1 MTDTATLEYE
11 EKRTKRMETIR
22 NLLRRAE
29 GTNSQHEAEA
39 CIRKAQ
45 EFMILFSVDEEE
57 LWQRDPSRKQKI
69 DKQEFN
75 IADKVAGAMQKRI
88 ILNTIANLGNC
99 KMWYTPGRHK
109 SYVAGFP
116 SDLLFVEMMY
126 TSIITQMNFQMA
138 MAQAMSTDH
147 HKTFKTNFLDGF
159 SDRITTRLSEMYRE
173 ATTAVTATGSNALV
187 LRDRK
192 AAVNEWVEEE
202 VGNLK
207 AGKASRSSGAYSHSA
222 QSAGRQAANTT
233 DISGTRR
240 GMNKGAKRLGR

>member
-29 GTNSQHEAEA
+29 NTNSQHEAES

-57 LWQRDPSRKQKI
+57 LWQKDPSRKQKI
-69 DKQEFN
+69 EKQEFN

-99 KMWYTPGRHK
+99 KMWYSPGRHK

-116 SDLLFVEMMY
+116 SDLLFVDMLY
-126 TSIITQMNFQMA
+126 TSIVSQMNFQMA
-138 MAQAMSTDH
+138 MAQAMSTEH
-147 HKTFKTNFLDGF
+147 HKTFRTNFLDGF

-173 ATTAVTATGSNALV
+173 ATIAVSTTGGNELV
-187 LRDRK
+187 LRNRK
-192 AAVNEWVEEE
+192 AAVNEWVESE
-202 VGNLK
+202 VGKLGAAK
-207 AGKASRSSGAYSHSA
+207 SSRSSGRYSYGA
-222 QSAGRQAANTT
+222 QNAGRQAANTT

-240 GMNKGAKRLGR
+240 GMTKGAKKLGR